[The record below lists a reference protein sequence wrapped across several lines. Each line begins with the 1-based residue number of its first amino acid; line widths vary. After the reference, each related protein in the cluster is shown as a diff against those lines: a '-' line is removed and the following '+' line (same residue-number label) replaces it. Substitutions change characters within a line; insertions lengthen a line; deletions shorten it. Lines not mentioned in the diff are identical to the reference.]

1 MWTAAVLV
9 IIVFDCDGGDAEV
22 YKKSRIWSD
31 HRWRKFGHGIVLVQ
45 HGNSLRSLVGVAQ
58 RLQKLIKVDIFS
70 LKMIKINLPPS
81 NLKISNFLLDLDI
94 KHLFWAC
101 WIEKTCMEV
110 TMWVGGRGA
119 PWGYRSGTKLDKLQG
134 LMEVVVKNDENG
146 HHLFWGQN
154 VSQHDLFCPK
164 NDISINFGPEIAKLQ
179 SYRLL

>member
-1 MWTAAVLV
+1 M
-9 IIVFDCDGGDAEV
+9 
-22 YKKSRIWSD
+22 
-31 HRWRKFGHGIVLVQ
+31 LVQ

-58 RLQKLIKVDIFS
+58 RLQKLIKVDIYS
-70 LKMIKINLPPS
+70 LKMSKINLPPS

-146 HHLFWGQN
+146 H
-154 VSQHDLFCPK
+154 
-164 NDISINFGPEIAKLQ
+164 
-179 SYRLL
+179 Y